1 MPWTNRVRE
10 NSGLRIL
17 FLPPP
22 PPPTAPPAPRG
33 ESLPATCLCMIDSST
48 RFNDFFPFLM
58 LRQSGAGQ
66 VAQILSG
73 YCGETKANWDW
84 GDVAWQERQWRI
96 SLLRSVRGEMPNKSI
111 VFTYNFF
118 LQYLCNF
125 SLADW
130 WRAIISE
137 NNNFGNDS
145 MMAQFVYLCLS
156 RATVWETLTVNF
168 IVKKKT
174 YNNFPWSM
182 LFLTLKWRQN
192 AKKFGSFCRN
202 QTIEFSGGFIAK
214 L

>member
-1 MPWTNRVRE
+1 MT
-10 NSGLRIL
+10 
-17 FLPPP
+17 
-22 PPPTAPPAPRG
+22 
-33 ESLPATCLCMIDSST
+33 
-48 RFNDFFPFLM
+48 FFPFLCCDRVVLARS
-58 LRQSGAGQ
+58 LRYCQ
-66 VAQILSG
+66 VTVEKLKQTGIEVMWHGKRDNEGSHYCAQCEVRCL
-73 YCGETKANWDW
+73 TKALF
-84 GDVAWQERQWRI
+84 
-96 SLLRSVRGEMPNKSI
+96 SH
-111 VFTYNFF
+111 NFF

-202 QTIEFSGGFIAK
+202 QTIEFSGGLIAK

>member
-1 MPWTNRVRE
+1 MTRHFSHP
-10 NSGLRIL
+10 
-17 FLPPP
+17 FLTPPHPPP
-22 PPPTAPPAPRG
+22 PEAKAYPQLALLWLMPRHV
-33 ESLPATCLCMIDSST
+33 LMT
-48 RFNDFFPFLM
+48 FFPLLM

-66 VAQILSG
+66 VAQILPG

-84 GDVAWQERQWRI
+84 GDVAWQERQRRI

-174 YNNFPWSM
+174 YNNFPWST

>member
-22 PPPTAPPAPRG
+22 PPPTAPRREFTSNNLRLDIFPIPFIPFPPPHPPAPRG
-33 ESLPATCLCMIDSST
+33 ESLPAICLCMIDSST

-84 GDVAWQERQWRI
+84 GDVAWQERQRRI
-96 SLLRSVRGEMPNKSI
+96 SLLRSVRGEMPNNSI
-111 VFTYNFF
+111 VFTWNLF
-118 LQYLCNF
+118 
-125 SLADW
+125 
-130 WRAIISE
+130 
-137 NNNFGNDS
+137 
-145 MMAQFVYLCLS
+145 
-156 RATVWETLTVNF
+156 
-168 IVKKKT
+168 
-174 YNNFPWSM
+174 YNNFAISR
-182 LFLTLKWRQN
+182 LL
-192 AKKFGSFCRN
+192 
-202 QTIEFSGGFIAK
+202 IGGGLSSVTMRTMEMTWWWHNLYSSASYVRLSEK

>member
-22 PPPTAPPAPRG
+22 PPHQLHPPAPRG

-168 IVKKKT
+168 IVKKKRT
-174 YNNFPWSM
+174 IIFHGLCSFWHWNDVKM
-182 LFLTLKWRQN
+182 LKNLGLSAGTKQ
-192 AKKFGSFCRN
+192 
-202 QTIEFSGGFIAK
+202 
-214 L
+214 